1 MTGPALTPA
10 PGAAEPELPASL
22 VPPDD
27 SEQWRKV
34 HWLTPLVS
42 AWQVLT
48 ALVLIVLYNSADV
61 IGDIA
66 SAIEM
71 PPIAIVV
78 LAVAG
83 AVLAV
88 LLIALLYSY
97 VAWKRIRYAVSDD
110 AVYYHSGIFFRSQR
124 HARLNRIQ
132 GVDIN
137 RPLLGRMVGISA
149 VSIESAG
156 GAGSNVEVKFLK
168 DDDAEALRA
177 EILARAAGVS
187 AQHVTASDGAHSGPA
202 FAIAP
207 ERVVYQVTPGMLT
220 SSLLRSGIFYGMLAI
235 VVGIIA
241 SGVWAQSFSALA
253 GLLPTLVIAGSVLWG
268 RFAGE
273 FGFTLAISPDGMRTR
288 QGLLSTR
295 AKTLPPGRIQ
305 AISLT
310 QPFFWRGK
318 DWWRVR
324 INVAGYG
331 AEGASSSGDVGSAIN
346 SGVLVPVGTRGDALN
361 AVWLVLRDLGV
372 DNPDE
377 VIEASLRGS
386 LADGGYLHSPRQAR
400 WVDPIKWKRNG
411 LLITRTAV
419 LFRTGQIVR
428 SLVIVPHER
437 TQSLKIVQGPLE
449 RKLHVAGFRADSV
462 TGTVAPYV
470 EHLPELTALQILRE
484 QAERARQAR
493 AVEPP
498 EEWMRRV
505 GVAAHAPAAPSVPVP
520 GAPAPGETGTPAVGV
535 YAPATPAEVELSGTY
550 GADNVPLGST
560 SGGEGAAERSHADG
574 ESRAPDE
581 PEDPQAPSDEGEQA

>member
-1 MTGPALTPA
+1 MTNVGSR
-10 PGAAEPELPASL
+10 PASAEN
-22 VPPDD
+22 DCA
-27 SEQWRKV
+27 
-34 HWLTPLVS
+34 HTPN
-42 AWQVLT
+42 AM
-48 ALVLIVLYNSADV
+48 
-61 IGDIA
+61 
-66 SAIEM
+66 M
-71 PPIAIVV
+71 PTTI
-78 LAVAG
+78 
-83 AVLAV
+83 
-88 LLIALLYSY
+88 
-97 VAWKRIRYAVSDD
+97 
-110 AVYYHSGIFFRSQR
+110 
-124 HARLNRIQ
+124 
-132 GVDIN
+132 
-137 RPLLGRMVGISA
+137 
-149 VSIESAG
+149 
-156 GAGSNVEVKFLK
+156 
-168 DDDAEALRA
+168 
-177 EILARAAGVS
+177 
-187 AQHVTASDGAHSGPA
+187 
-202 FAIAP
+202 
-207 ERVVYQVTPGMLT
+207 
-220 SSLLRSGIFYGMLAI
+220 
-235 VVGIIA
+235 
-241 SGVWAQSFSALA
+241 
-253 GLLPTLVIAGSVLWG
+253 
-268 RFAGE
+268 
-273 FGFTLAISPDGMRTR
+273 AISPDGMRTR

-535 YAPATPAEVELSGTY
+535 YAPATPTEVELSY

-560 SGGEGAAERSHADG
+560 SGAEGEPSETRT
-574 ESRAPDE
+574 PDE
-581 PEDPQAPSDEGEQA
+581 PEDPQAPRDEGEQA